1 MALFRKKDSVE
12 VVRRGATDTEVET
25 RKTQKIGSDTV
36 EIRRVTAKPEAR
48 QKSGSRKQTKPRTGQ
63 AKAKTSPSGNKS
75 KTAAGKSTGNKPGG
89 GKSTEGKSSDSRGG
103 SRSGS
108 RSGSKSS
115 GGRQSSKGRSTAK
128 GNQTGDGRSRSN
140 RSGSNGQSGG
150 GKTSSGPKRLPP
162 VSAPPSTARK
172 QMLVRRLPHQT
183 QIVVLEGPVLV
194 EHYVANKDTQSLV
207 GNVYVGKVRNVL
219 PGMEAAFVDF
229 GEGKNGV
236 LYAGDVN
243 YDDADLDN
251 RRKPRIEKAL
261 KNGDEVL
268 VQVVKDAMGHKGAR
282 LTNEVSLAGRYLVLA
297 PESEA
302 RGISRRLD
310 DDERRRLRA
319 IVANLRP
326 KGFGVIVRTA
336 AAGASEEDLKADI
349 ERLMARWEGIQQK
362 IKEGSGTRSVYE
374 EPPIETRVIRE
385 HFTAD
390 FRRLL
395 VDSPEAKEAVEAYL
409 EDTAPELVSKVKLYE
424 DEIPLFERFHVE
436 DQLRKALDRTV
447 WLPSGGH
454 IVIERTEALTV
465 IDVNTGRFVGK
476 SNLEETVLQ
485 NNIESAEEIARQLR
499 LRDIGGIIVVDF
511 IDMEIER
518 NRRTVLQRFREELA
532 RDKSRTQ
539 ISDVSEFGLVE
550 MTRKHVSEGLLE
562 TFSEKCP
569 TCEGRGL
576 LLHENLALGEK
587 SEKSGDSNGAKKS
600 RNGQRTNDKNSG
612 TSNQKGK

>member
-12 VVRRGATDTEVET
+12 VVRRGAADSETET
-25 RKTQKIGSDTV
+25 RTTKRVGSDTV
-36 EIRRVTAKPEAR
+36 EIRRVTAKPKTKP
-48 QKSGSRKQTKPRTGQ
+48 KSGPRKTQAKSGTKP
-63 AKAKTSPSGNKS
+63 AKNKS
-75 KTAAGKSTGNKPGG
+75 KTQGPSQKSRN
-89 GKSTEGKSSDSRGG
+89 
-103 SRSGS
+103 SRSN
-108 RSGSKSS
+108 K
-115 GGRQSSKGRSTAK
+115 QS
-128 GNQTGDGRSRSN
+128 DGRSNN
-140 RSGSNGQSGG
+140 RSQSDRSQSRNQTSRNQNDRNGAKKSR
-150 GKTSSGPKRLPP
+150 RLPP
-162 VSAPPSTARK
+162 VSPPPSTAKK

-207 GNVYVGKVRNVL
+207 GNVYLGKVRNVL

-243 YDDADLDN
+243 YDDADVEG
-251 RRKPRIEKAL
+251 RRKPRIEKVL
-261 KNGDEVL
+261 KNGDDVL

-297 PESEA
+297 PDSDA

-310 DDERRRLRA
+310 DDERRRLRG
-319 IVANLRP
+319 IVASIRP
-326 KGFGVIVRTA
+326 QGFGVIVRTA
-336 AAGASEEDLKADI
+336 ASGASEEDIVADL
-349 ERLMARWEGIQQK
+349 ERLVERWEGIQQRL
-362 IKEGSGTRSVYE
+362 KEGSGTRSVYE

-385 HFTAD
+385 HFTSD

-395 VDSPEAKEAVEAYL
+395 VDDAAAKEEVERYL
-409 EDTAPELVSKVKLYE
+409 VDTAPELVSKVTLYE
-424 DEIPLFERFHVE
+424 DEIPMFERFHVE

-485 NNIESAEEIARQLR
+485 NNLESAEEIARQLR

-511 IDMEIER
+511 IDMEVER
-518 NRRTVLQRFREELA
+518 NRRAVLQRFREELA

-539 ISDVSEFGLVE
+539 ISEVSEFGLVE
-550 MTRKHVSEGLLE
+550 MTRKHVSEGLVE

-576 LLHENLALGEK
+576 LLHEHLALGET
-587 SEKSGDSNGAKKS
+587 S
-600 RNGQRTNDKNSG
+600 KNPSA
-612 TSNQKGK
+612 SDEKGK